1 MNGGRVSGGCGD
13 LFVVYWIAD
22 RLGKFAHEVLEM
34 PASEID
40 GWLSFIALEN
50 ERNK

>member
-1 MNGGRVSGGCGD
+1 MSGGQVSGGCPD
-13 LFVVYWIAD
+13 LIVVYSIAS

-40 GWLSFIALEN
+40 GWLSFIAMEN